1 MYEKNIET
9 LDQVTKEKAAIR
21 HISRHR
27 NPDGTLDVEG
37 NLKIWKDVTSRFER
51 VPLWEKGA
59 PGFDPEDSR
68 QEQPFLIFVP
78 SGQKN
83 SDTILIAHGGGFL
96 WRTGCEGIDTAKYFH
111 DRGFHTAIL
120 SYRLL
125 PYSRMDSFAD
135 MRRAIRLLR
144 SKTEAWELGE
154 HLYVMGF
161 SAGGML
167 AANCATQFDYGN
179 PDTDDP
185 VERVSSRPD
194 AAVVGYGAMS
204 AVSFPCEFGK
214 TIENEIWGRNRREQL
229 FLAPEKNISADTPP
243 FFIWQTMSDDGRHG
257 MNLAKA
263 LQDAWVPYEIHIFQ
277 NGEHGLAMA
286 DGNNDLD
293 LDIPHIHHWG
303 ELCTEWLKEVIW
315 ERKIE
320 KGENVCVGQ

>member
-1 MYEKNIET
+1 MAGVKCTKKNIER

-27 NPDGTLDVEG
+27 NPDGTLDVKG
-37 NLKIWKDVTSRFER
+37 NLKIWKDVTSRF
-51 VPLWEKGA
+51 
-59 PGFDPEDSR
+59 
-68 QEQPFLIFVP
+68 
-78 SGQKN
+78 
-83 SDTILIAHGGGFL
+83 
-96 WRTGCEGIDTAKYFH
+96 
-111 DRGFHTAIL
+111 
-120 SYRLL
+120 
-125 PYSRMDSFAD
+125 
-135 MRRAIRLLR
+135 
-144 SKTEAWELGE
+144 
-154 HLYVMGF
+154 
-161 SAGGML
+161 
-167 AANCATQFDYGN
+167 
-179 PDTDDP
+179 
-185 VERVSSRPD
+185 
-194 AAVVGYGAMS
+194 
-204 AVSFPCEFGK
+204 

-286 DGNNDLD
+286 DGNNDLN

>member
-1 MYEKNIET
+1 MYEKNIEI

-27 NPDGTLDVEG
+27 NPDGTLDVKG

-179 PDTDDP
+179 CLISVEKAKDTLECGKQILDGKINAEIQKVHFFHGPFYRYKDIYLYN
-185 VERVSSRPD
+185 
-194 AAVVGYGAMS
+194 G
-204 AVSFPCEFGK
+204 SFE
-214 TIENEIWGRNRREQL
+214 
-229 FLAPEKNISADTPP
+229 
-243 FFIWQTMSDDGRHG
+243 
-257 MNLAKA
+257 
-263 LQDAWVPYEIHIFQ
+263 
-277 NGEHGLAMA
+277 
-286 DGNNDLD
+286 
-293 LDIPHIHHWG
+293 
-303 ELCTEWLKEVIW
+303 ELHSK
-315 ERKIE
+315 
-320 KGENVCVGQ
+320 